1 VIFTRLSDHSN
12 GKAAHRAG
20 CAVVRFS
27 LWVATLLVV
36 LPALPGCA
44 HYTVN
49 RSIERVETI
58 LPTQRAYPQ
67 RNDDI
72 LLVLAFSGGG
82 TRAAALSYGV
92 LEALGQVK
100 LPYPPTA
107 SDSPSTPYRHTLLDE
122 VDVIS
127 SVSGG
132 SFTAACYALNGDRM
146 FDDFKDSFL
155 YRNVNGGLILSVL
168 SPINLVRL
176 ASRGF
181 GRSDLAAEY
190 YDKILFHGATFGDLY
205 TKNTPNVFIQA
216 TDIDDGIYFGF
227 TPYYFS
233 PMCSDLRTYPISR
246 AVAASAAFPGPFSSI
261 TLKNYAGSCDYQPPS
276 WMAEAIEQRDT
287 TRRDFYAAS
296 HLFTYLDPK
305 KKAYVH
311 LVDGGVADNLALRG
325 PLEVILARGGLM
337 GTLEDFGLT
346 RTRRVI
352 FIIVNAE
359 KQTKTPWGLE
369 SVGPGILAI
378 LGVASSTMITSYNY
392 ETVDLLRRSIE
403 EWSEQNTRG
412 DAPPIDFYA
421 VEVGFN
427 SLRDEKER
435 EYFSSIST
443 SLSLPK
449 KEVDRLI
456 EVAGRIL
463 YESKEFQR
471 LVSDLGGN
479 IP

>member
-1 VIFTRLSDHSN
+1 M
-12 GKAAHRAG
+12 
-20 CAVVRFS
+20 
-27 LWVATLLVV
+27 LLAV
-36 LPALPGCA
+36 LPIFAGCA
-44 HYTVN
+44 HYAVN
-49 RSIERVETI
+49 RSIERVDMTSSAI
-58 LPTQRAYPQ
+58 TPAR
-67 RNDDI
+67 DDGI

-92 LEALGQVK
+92 LEALSHVE
-100 LPYPPTA
+100 LPPSSTT
-107 SDSPSTPYRHTLLDE
+107 SDSASAASPHTLLDE

-132 SFTAACYALNGDRM
+132 SFTAAYYAINGDRA
-146 FDDFKDSFL
+146 FDDFKDALL
-155 YRNVNGGLILSVL
+155 YRNVNAGLILSVL

-205 TKNTPNVFIQA
+205 TKNAPAIFIQA

-227 TPYYFS
+227 TPYYFL
-233 PMCSDLRTYPISR
+233 PICSDLKTYPLSR

-261 TLKNYAGSCDYQPPS
+261 TLKNYAGSCGFQPEP

-287 TRRDFYAAS
+287 TRRDFYVAS
-296 HLFTYLDPK
+296 HLFTYLDSK
-305 KKAYVH
+305 KKAYIH

-325 PLEVILARGGLM
+325 PLEVILARGGLR
-337 GTLEDFGLT
+337 GTMEDFGLQ

-352 FIIVNAE
+352 FVIVNAE
-359 KQTKTPWGLE
+359 KQTKTLWGLE
-369 SVGPGILAI
+369 SVGPGILEI

-392 ETVDLLRRSIE
+392 ETVDLLRRSIA
-403 EWSEQNTRG
+403 EWSAENKRLDT
-412 DAPPIDFYA
+412 APIDFYA
-421 VEVGFN
+421 IEVGFN
-427 SLRDEKER
+427 SLHDEKER
-435 EYFSSIST
+435 AYFSGIST
-443 SLSLPK
+443 SLSLSK

-463 YESKEFQR
+463 YESKDFQR
-471 LVSDLGGN
+471 LLGDLGGH
-479 IP
+479 IQRTSEP